1 MLKKII
7 TGAVVLGIV
16 LVAGCAGGSSESSYQ
31 PRSVGIASSQPSG
44 AYEMTG
50 PIKINLKVPK
60 IITANVNSPD
70 MGVLGGFI
78 GLTAN
83 FTGASGTPDNF
94 AMKMDLLGMPIAIS
108 GVWTSTSATKFKAVA
123 NLEPLI
129 AQIVEM
135 GGQAT
140 VTKNTFTGTV
150 LANGQLKGTFA
161 LGVKLSLQDINATLS
176 ISANYKANP
185 VEMVASSASQPL
197 FGAPEP
203 IVLND
208 HFATMFEQV
217 VKAAKQAQ

>member
-1 MLKKII
+1 
-7 TGAVVLGIV
+7 
-16 LVAGCAGGSSESSYQ
+16 
-31 PRSVGIASSQPSG
+31 
-44 AYEMTG
+44 
-50 PIKINLKVPK
+50 
-60 IITANVNSPD
+60 
-70 MGVLGGFI
+70 
-78 GLTAN
+78 
-83 FTGASGTPDNF
+83 
-94 AMKMDLLGMPIAIS
+94 
-108 GVWTSTSATKFKAVA
+108 
-123 NLEPLI
+123 
-129 AQIVEM
+129 M

-185 VEMVASSASQPL
+185 VELLASSASQPW
-197 FGAPEP
+197 FGTPEP